1 MRVMP
6 GGEAPTELSSVLSLS
21 GEARGTQAMSFSEIA
36 TPGPGLPHCRGVP
49 TSAGTVQPQEQAN
62 QDSQGHM
69 LLSLLS
75 FSLVLRM
82 LFGFLKTRKRNK
94 SKTIVENLRC
104 LLFLCGVEGSC

>member
-1 MRVMP
+1 
-6 GGEAPTELSSVLSLS
+6 
-21 GEARGTQAMSFSEIA
+21 MSFSEID
-36 TPGPGLPHCRGVP
+36 TPGPGPPHCRGVP

-62 QDSQGHM
+62 HDSQGHT

-75 FSLVLRM
+75 FSPGLRM
-82 LFGFLKTRKRNK
+82 LFGFLKTHKRNK